1 MFDRG
6 IFRTRLREL
15 RKKAG
20 ESQAQL
26 AQSIGVST
34 NQVSEMEKGTK
45 TTTLE
50 RFCAIC
56 EHYNVSAD
64 YLLGRREEE
73 NDTESQ
79 VSEIPPIKPCL

>member
-6 IFRTRLREL
+6 IFRARLREL

-64 YLLGRREEE
+64 YLRGRREEE

>member
-6 IFRTRLREL
+6 IFRARLREL

>member
-6 IFRTRLREL
+6 IFRARLREL

-79 VSEIPPIKPCL
+79 ASEIPPIKPCL

>member
-6 IFRTRLREL
+6 IFRARLREL

-73 NDTESQ
+73 NDTERGIS
-79 VSEIPPIKPCL
+79 

>member
-1 MFDRG
+1 MFDRDV
-6 IFRTRLREL
+6 FRARLREL
-15 RKKAG
+15 RKKSG

-26 AQSIGVST
+26 AKAIGVST

-50 RFCAIC
+50 RLCAIC

-64 YLLGRREEE
+64 YLLGRKEKE
-73 NDTESQ
+73 NDTKRGIS
-79 VSEIPPIKPCL
+79 

>member
-1 MFDRG
+1 MFDRDV
-6 IFRTRLREL
+6 FRARIREL
-15 RKKAG
+15 RKKSG
-20 ESQAQL
+20 ESQAQM
-26 AQSIGVST
+26 AKAIGVST

-64 YLLGRREEE
+64 YLLGRKEEE
-73 NDTESQ
+73 NDTKRGIS
-79 VSEIPPIKPCL
+79 

>member
-6 IFRTRLREL
+6 IFRARLREL

-73 NDTESQ
+73 KDTESQ
-79 VSEIPPIKPCL
+79 ASEIPPIKPCL